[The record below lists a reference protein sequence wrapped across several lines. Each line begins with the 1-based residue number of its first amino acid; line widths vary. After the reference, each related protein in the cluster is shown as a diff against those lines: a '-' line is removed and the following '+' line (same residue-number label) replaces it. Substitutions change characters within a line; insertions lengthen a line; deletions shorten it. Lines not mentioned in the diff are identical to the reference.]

1 MLYVLLSALPFLTA
15 LVLMVGFRFSS
26 ARSLVISL
34 VLTCALVLGVW
45 HMTAAATAAYFVYGA
60 LKAMELLI
68 IIGGAILLLNT
79 MKQTGMMKV
88 INQCFKE
95 VSPTPAFR
103 PSSSPTSSARSLRAR
118 RATAPR
124 RRWRR
129 LCWWAW
135 AFRRW
140 RPASWP

>member
-45 HMTAAATAAYFVYGA
+45 QMTPGATAAYFVYGA

-88 INQCFKE
+88 IN
-95 VSPTPAFR
+95 
-103 PSSSPTSSARSLRAR
+103 
-118 RATAPR
+118 
-124 RRWRR
+124 
-129 LCWWAW
+129 
-135 AFRRW
+135 
-140 RPASWP
+140 